1 MVEKVTRMEI
11 KSVQDFW
18 LAYRPPTPVA
28 AALGLI
34 GHLCSLV
41 VHGIITVREALGI
54 MGTICQENEDLALM
68 STVRD
73 ELARFF
79 VPQIKRELE
88 TNKLIQRSP
97 DHFSFTDALRLVR
110 LYAANLSLC
119 DPLSPLNKVIHEFFR
134 ECVEAGG
141 ILRDETCDVIIQT
154 NFLDL
159 LPIAYLPDLYLILTK
174 DQPLQFPCLPPKL
187 TWTGWK
193 KWPDVPVGNPPL
205 SAETVGQLKKLLA
218 RNRNP
223 IREDE
228 NRITRACASI
238 SPYSYPRP
246 RQARLQLAA
255 RTATALVQTF
265 ERTRMFHKM

>member
-41 VHGIITVREALGI
+41 VHGIITVQEALGI
-54 MGTICQENEDLALM
+54 MGTICQEDECLALM

-79 VPQIKRELE
+79 VPQIRRELE

-97 DHFSFTDALRLVR
+97 NHFSFTDALRLVR
-110 LYAANLSLC
+110 LYAANIFLC
-119 DPLSPLNKVIHEFFR
+119 DPPSPLDKEICNFFR
-134 ECVEAGG
+134 QCVEAGG

-159 LPIAYLPDLYLILTK
+159 LPAAYLPELYLLLVK
-174 DQPLQFPCLPPKL
+174 DPPSQFPHLPPKL

-193 KWPDVPVGNPPL
+193 NWPDVPVGAPTFSP
-205 SAETVGQLKKLLA
+205 ETVSRLKRQLA
-218 RNRNP
+218 RNRNQ
-223 IREDE
+223 IHADE
-228 NRITRACASI
+228 FRITRACASI
-238 SPYSYPRP
+238 RPSGFPRP
-246 RQARLQLAA
+246 RQARLELAA

-265 ERTRMFHKM
+265 ERTRMFYKM